1 MENPVT
7 LACGTARHAGEKK
20 IPQALE
26 STMQLWL
33 CFDEAGSLADEIEF
47 LGRCDTEVPG
57 GCLGASN
64 TSALLTAMVSGQ

>member
-33 CFDEAGSLADEIEF
+33 CFDEAGSLADEIKSSWGDVTLKYQEAAWVHP
-47 LGRCDTEVPG
+47 TP
-57 GCLGASN
+57 
-64 TSALLTAMVSGQ
+64 LLS